1 MDNEINKNIINKG
14 RALSIKYPFLRPYLV
29 FFKKLFFTKPNF
41 LNGVTRTS
49 EIPGVD
55 KFIKTYFGMH
65 IEEKAY
71 WLGVKAIKCP
81 LDLWVYQEIIFD
93 IKPDFI
99 IETGT
104 AHGGS
109 ALFLATI
116 CDVIKNGTI
125 ISIDIET
132 KRLETKHDRIRFLTG
147 SSVDQAVVN
156 QVKSMIRSPVD
167 KVIVILDSDH
177 SKDHVLKEMEI
188 YGKLVSKGSY
198 LIVEDTS
205 VNGHPIA
212 PEHGEGPMEAVQE
225 FLKMHDE
232 FVIDKEREKFLMT
245 FNPNGYLKKIK

>member
-1 MDNEINKNIINKG
+1 M
-14 RALSIKYPFLRPYLV
+14 LSAKYPFLRPYLILT
-29 FFKKLFFTKPNF
+29 KKLFFSKPNF
-41 LNGVTRTS
+41 LKRVTRS
-49 EIPGVD
+49 SGIPVID
-55 KFIKTYFGMH
+55 KFIRTYFARN
-65 IEEKAY
+65 IQEKAY
-71 WLGVKAIKCP
+71 FLGVKAIKCP
-81 LDLWVYQEIIFD
+81 LDLWIYQEIIFD

-109 ALFLATI
+109 VLFLATI

-125 ISIDIET
+125 ISIDVET

-147 SSVDQAVVN
+147 SSVDKEVVN
-156 QVKSMIRSPVD
+156 QVKNMIRSSMD

-177 SKDHVLKEMEI
+177 RKNHVLKEMEI